1 MEDINLKAKFT
12 EEELEKAIINLFEA
26 EGYEYLPGDSIHR
39 KADEVL
45 LEDDLRLFLQRSYS
59 QDNLSDLEIKT
70 IIGKIKNISSTP
82 LYQASK
88 EAFLL
93 ITEGFNLER
102 EDKSRLAL
110 HISYIDFDNPE
121 NNIFKVVN
129 QFTVKGKEV
138 RRPDLLVFVNG
149 IPVSIFEFKSAIS
162 EDKTIHDAW
171 VQINI
176 RYKRDVPNLLKYSFL
191 SVISDGAN
199 TRLGSIFIPY
209 KFYYAWNKINEY
221 ESARDGISSLVTMIK
236 GAFSKERL
244 LSILRDFVFYPDD
257 SKKEEVIVCR
267 YPQYFAATKMFENI
281 KRELRPKGTGKGGT
295 YFGAT
300 GSGKTYAMLFLSRLL
315 MLRERE
321 VFSNP
326 TILIITD
333 REDLDTQTSE
343 LFVTAKRFLH
353 EDNVRSIESRQDLKD
368 TLDSRPSGG
377 VYLTTIQKFSEDIG
391 LLSERENIICISDE
405 AHRTQT
411 GTGSKLKKTE
421 DGVFTS
427 YGFAKYLRD
436 SFPNATY
443 VGFTGTPI
451 DETIAVFGDVVDSY
465 TMKESSDD
473 GITVR
478 IAYEPRLARVIMSEE
493 KAQEIEDYYRQCS
506 EEGSTEEQIEASK
519 KAMSRMNMILGDS
532 DRLWKM
538 AQDIV
543 EHYEKLT
550 GEKPEI
556 VQKAMIVCST
566 RLIAFQLL
574 KNILRLRPEWGK
586 AKKAENES
594 ELSKQDLNKLVS
606 LPKINLVA
614 TRGANDE
621 EDLYEACGTKEYR
634 KMLDKQ
640 FKNNNSNFK
649 IAVVI
654 DMWITGFD
662 VPSLAV
668 MYIDKPLQK
677 HTLIQTISRVNRVFE
692 GKDKGLVVDYIGIKS
707 NMMEAIKIYGG
718 EQESPVDEIKTS
730 IKIYRN
736 YLSLIEDMFL
746 KFDKRRFLYGEPLE
760 RLMCLNEAAEFIQVS
775 KESQKEFMG
784 LSRRLKAAY
793 NICFPSGELNDE
805 EVSLGQFYLAIRSI
819 IYKQTRGTAPDAEV
833 MNEVVEKMVA
843 EAIQCT
849 GVENI
854 VDDSKT
860 IDIFS
865 DEFVDQLDQ
874 VKLPITKFNA
884 LLKLLRKA
892 ISDYKKTNKIKA
904 LEFSERLKKV
914 VDEYNNRDNLAFVN
928 EVTEDFVNEL
938 SDELIRLMQEL
949 EDDRNSF
956 EKMGISYEEKA
967 FFDILVNVR
976 NKYDFPYEDE
986 KCVVL
991 AKKIKELVDD
1001 KTQYTDWSNRN
1012 DIKAQL
1018 KMDLVILL
1026 YENGYPPQWSEE
1038 VFNMVLEQAENF
1050 KVNVN

>member
-1 MEDINLKAKFT
+1 MEDLAFKDKFT
-12 EEELEKAIINLFEA
+12 EEELEKAIIDLFE
-26 EGYEYLPGDSIHR
+26 EKGYEYLSADSIHR
-39 KADEVL
+39 KFEDVL
-45 LEDDLRLFLQRSYS
+45 LEDDLRSFLKNKYAHE
-59 QDNLSDLEIKT
+59 NLTDLEVKT
-70 IIGKIKNISSTP
+70 IINKLANISSFP
-82 LYQASK
+82 LYQVSR

-93 ITEGFNLER
+93 TTEGFNLER
-102 EDKSRLAL
+102 EDKSKLAL
-110 HISYIDFDNPE
+110 HVSYIDFDQPE

-129 QFTVKGKEV
+129 QFTVKDKEV

-149 IPVSIFEFKSAIS
+149 IPVAIFEFKTAIS
-162 EDKTIHDAW
+162 EDATIHNAW
-171 VQINI
+171 EQINI
-176 RYKRDVPNLLKYSFL
+176 RYKRDVPNLLKYCFL

-199 TRLGSIFIPY
+199 TRFGSVFTPY
-209 KFYYAWNKINEY
+209 KFYYAWNKVNDHER
-221 ESARDGISSLVTMIK
+221 AGDGISSLVTMIK

-244 LSILRDFVFYPDD
+244 LAILRDFIFYPDD

-267 YPQYFAATKMFENI
+267 YPQFFAARKMFQSI
-281 KRELRPKGTGKGGT
+281 KKELKPNGSGKGGT

-300 GSGKTYAMLFLSRLL
+300 GSGKTYTMLYLSRLL

-343 LFVTAKRFLH
+343 LFITAKGFLH
-353 EDNVRSIESRQDLKD
+353 EDNVRSIESRKDLKE
-368 TLDSRPSGG
+368 TLDHKPSGG

-411 GTGSKLKKTE
+411 GIGAKLKKTE
-421 DGVFTS
+421 DGIFTS

-436 SFPNATY
+436 SFPSATY

-451 DETIAVFGDVVDSY
+451 DETVAVFGDVVDAY

-473 GITVR
+473 GITER
-478 IAYEPRLARVIMSEE
+478 IAYEPRLARVIISEE
-493 KAQEIEDYYRQCS
+493 KSREIEKYYRQCS
-506 EEGSTEEQIEASK
+506 EEGSTEEQIEESK
-519 KAMSRMNMILGDS
+519 KAMSRMSIILGDE

-538 AQDIV
+538 ARDII
-543 EHYEKLT
+543 EHYERLV
-550 GEKPEI
+550 GEKPEV
-556 VQKAMIVCST
+556 VQKAMIVAST
-566 RLIAFQLL
+566 REIAFKLL
-574 KNILRLRPEWGK
+574 KNILKLRPDWGE
-586 AKKAENES
+586 AKKS
-594 ELSKQDLNKLVS
+594 EDELELTKQELNKLVA

-614 TRGANDE
+614 TRSPNDE
-621 EDLYEACGTKEYR
+621 ESLYEACGTKEYR

-649 IAVVI
+649 IAIVV

-692 GKDKGLVVDYIGIKS
+692 GKDKGLIVDYIGIKR
-707 NMMEAIKIYGG
+707 NMQEALKIYGG
-718 EQESPVDEIKTS
+718 EQESPVDELKTS
-730 IKIYRN
+730 LKIFRN

-746 KFDKRRFLYGEPLE
+746 KFDKHNFLYGEPLE
-760 RLMCLNEAAEFIQVS
+760 RLMCLNEAAEFIQTR
-775 KESQKEFMG
+775 KETQKEFMG

-793 NICFPSGELNDE
+793 NICFPSGELTDK

-819 IYKQTRGTAPDAEV
+819 IYKQTKGTAPDAEV

-843 EAIQCT
+843 DAIQCT

-854 VDDSKT
+854 IDEQKT
-860 IDIFS
+860 IDLFS
-865 DEFVDQLDQ
+865 EDFLEQLNQ
-874 VKLPITKFNA
+874 IKLPITKFNA

-892 ISDYKKTNKIKA
+892 IDDYGKINKVKS

-914 VDEYNNRDNLAFVN
+914 VEKYNSRDDLAFVS
-928 EVTEDFVNEL
+928 EVTEEFVNDL
-938 SDELIRLMQEL
+938 SDELIRLMREL
-949 EDDRNSF
+949 ESDRNSF
-956 EKMGISYEEKA
+956 ASMGISYEEKA
-967 FFDILVNVR
+967 FYDILVNVR
-976 NKYDFPYEDE
+976 DKYKFPYEDE
-986 KCVVL
+986 KCIIL
-991 AKKIKELVDD
+991 AKKIKDVVDENV
-1001 KTQYTDWSNRN
+1001 QYIDWSSRN
-1012 DIKAQL
+1012 DIKSQL

-1026 YENGYPPQWSEE
+1026 FENGYPSQWREE
-1038 VFNMVLEQAENF
+1038 VFNLVLEQAENY
-1050 KVNVN
+1050 KN